1 MMKEGKQ
8 AFACDHVNDEH
19 LSLKYP
25 YEQHGFSAAVPVLA
39 VCICLLHLVVVVTV
53 MNLNRFISL
62 SPCVDHTVKIERSHP
77 HFTLYIWRYI

>member
-39 VCICLLHLVVVVTV
+39 VVSVYY
-53 MNLNRFISL
+53 IS
-62 SPCVDHTVKIERSHP
+62 SSSSQ
-77 HFTLYIWRYI
+77 